1 MHDLAGRLFA
11 MGLSS
16 LALVAALP
24 AAAQFTKSVIAA
36 PADQPYRFR
45 HSGLTI
51 PASLDGMRR
60 VAIEQIGGSEL
71 DVFANY
77 QRGSEAVTI
86 YVFRMASGAAPVWF
100 DRARTIL
107 EARRDV
113 YGTITPILPPTAFTP
128 PGQGVASGLI
138 AGWSV
143 SRPPYRGTVLAMVPL
158 GEWLVKVRYS
168 STTLDGAGIAARM
181 PAVLAALTWPTEFA
195 APVPAKPVA
204 DCLTPLAFPT
214 TAKVQRDPKMLS
226 VAAFTGGLL
235 AVGRALKDKPKP
247 GVAAVPPKPVIW
259 CRDPATGPA
268 GGVYREDA
276 STDSYLLAISDSGRA
291 ALVQPDPATGRI
303 AKTNLPG
310 WSVNLIDVGNVLV
323 YPPFTAL
330 PRPRQVMDALRRPAM
345 AHVPNWGN
353 DTNRITINP
362 NALGEKR

>member
-1 MHDLAGRLFA
+1 

-16 LALVAALP
+16 LALLAALP

-45 HSGLTI
+45 QSGLAI
-51 PASLDGMRR
+51 PATLDGMRR

-100 DRARTIL
+100 DRARAIL
-107 EARRDV
+107 ESRRDV
-113 YGTITPILPPTAFTP
+113 YGTITPVLPPTAFTP
-128 PGQGVASGLI
+128 PGHSVASGLM

-143 SRPPYRGTVLAMVPL
+143 SRPPYRGTVLAIVPL

-181 PAVLAALTWPTEFA
+181 PAVLAALTWPTNLA
-195 APVPAKPVA
+195 APVAAKPVA
-204 DCLTPLAFPT
+204 NCPTPLAFPT

-235 AVGRALKDKPKP
+235 AVGRALEDKPKP
-247 GVAAVPPKPVIW
+247 GVAAGPAKQVIW

-268 GGVYREDA
+268 GGVYRQDA
-276 STDSYLLAISDSGRA
+276 SADSYLLAFSDSGRA

-330 PRPRQVMDALRRPAM
+330 PRPRQVVDALRRPAM
-345 AHVPNWGN
+345 AHVPNWGD